1 MKSRSLLAGIALVG
15 ILAGCGLKM
24 PAAVA
29 PLQVQGGEITGSVSE
44 NGAGNMVRLVQ
55 GTALEGT
62 NGVDIAAG
70 GAGMVRYY
78 LEAGA
83 APELVADSRF
93 LWRSTQGT
101 GRLLLEELG
110 LDGQVKRSVGW
121 VYTGTWPAAGSEQR
135 WVDARY
141 RSNYEANWVEA
152 RYSVQRL
159 WNEFFPGQPLS
170 AAHRYRWVLEAGEG
184 QHVLVSRFSL
194 TAQPAAAV
202 AVSAPQ
208 ALAVRQGEEVHWRTR
223 LQYNGSQP
231 EVEITAAIAEPQGY
245 GVTVQGDRV
254 RHVRLT
260 PGQTVEL
267 DWVLEGRRA
276 ERVNFGKP
284 WQLQLSLN
292 GEEKAQTAVSV
303 AAARPGS
310 VYYVM
315 TEDLEPI
322 DGAGYAKPWGN
333 QDGWLNPEEYQVQM
347 VQKAETLNAIAA
359 SHGAFWTHYIAWPAV
374 AAAQWAQ
381 SQSPTKQWQEAVADI
396 ERSVRQESAKGH
408 EYGVHMHTDYDPYIP
423 GNVLSYYAAVDG
435 LWANHLRHGWAHSL
449 GSFGDYGNRGSRLGS
464 LYAYQRLVDELA
476 ADSSQGQLLTARAGS
491 FDFGASSESQD
502 MSSEVFRRLG
512 LWGSSDAAGNS
523 GRETSAPYGG
533 ELYLAAKTDIGRPA
547 REASEAGVVELR
559 PTPQPPIFYDQQT
572 AAVMNA
578 KADAGMEAFVR
589 NGAVVPG
596 VHGIIGFTHAMFM
609 QGEGDWRSL
618 SGGQFAALDAHLA
631 YLKQR
636 YVQQGLLRFAT
647 ASQLVR
653 AFLDE
658 EKLEATALYGKR
670 LEHGWLSSR
679 YEIEL
684 LGRDLS
690 VSAERPQAVSVKIP
704 LYLREQAFRA
714 EVRKNG
720 EMISSA
726 WNLPNADNALAFVWD
741 DPQATYTLTVYHQ
754 PWLRKAVAGLRL
766 LKSFVRW

>member
-1 MKSRSLLAGIALVG
+1 MKIRSLLAGIALLAV
-15 ILAGCGLKM
+15 LAGCGLKM
-24 PAAVA
+24 PAIVA
-29 PLQVQGGEITGSVSE
+29 PLQEQGGELAGGVSETGSGNLVRRVQGG
-44 NGAGNMVRLVQ
+44 
-55 GTALEGT
+55 ALPQEG
-62 NGVDIAAG
+62 GVDIAAG
-70 GAGMVRYY
+70 GAGRVRYY

-83 APELVADSRF
+83 APDVVADSRF

-121 VYTGTWPAAGSEQR
+121 VYTGEWPTATKEQR

-141 RSNYEANWVEA
+141 RSNYEADWVEA
-152 RYSVQRL
+152 RYGVQQL
-159 WNEFFPGQPLS
+159 WREFFPGQSLS
-170 AAHRYRWVLEAGEG
+170 AANRYRWVLEVGEG

-194 TAQPAAAV
+194 EAQTVAAV
-202 AVSAPQ
+202 TVSAPQ

-223 LQYNGSQP
+223 LQYNGLQP
-231 EVEITAAIAEPQGY
+231 DVEITATVAEPQGY
-245 GVTVQGDRV
+245 GVTVQGERV
-254 RHVRLT
+254 RHVRLV
-260 PGQTVEL
+260 PGQAVEL
-267 DWVLEGRRA
+267 DWILEGRRA
-276 ERVNFGKP
+276 ERVNFGQP

-292 GEEKAQTAVSV
+292 GEAKAQTAVSV
-303 AAARPGS
+303 AASRPGS

-322 DGAGYAKPWGN
+322 DGAGYTKAWGN

-347 VQKAETLNAIAA
+347 VQKAETLNAIAER
-359 SHGAFWTHYIAWPAV
+359 HGAFWTHYIAWPAV

-381 SQSPTKQWQEAVADI
+381 TQSATKQWQEVVANI
-396 ERSVRQESAKGH
+396 EHSVRQESTKGH

-423 GNVLSYYAAVDG
+423 GNVLSYYAAADG

-464 LYAYQRLVDELA
+464 LYAYQRIVDELA
-476 ADSSQGQLLTARAGS
+476 ADSPQGQLLTARAGS
-491 FDFGASSESQD
+491 FDFGASVEAQA
-502 MSSEVFRRLG
+502 MSSEVFRLLG
-512 LWGSSDAAGNS
+512 LWGSSDAAGNV
-523 GRETSAPYGG
+523 GQETSAAYGG
-533 ELYLAAKTDIGRPA
+533 ELYLAAKTDIGRA
-547 REASEAGVVELR
+547 ANNAGETGVVELR

-578 KADAGMEAFVR
+578 KADAGMAAFVR

-609 QGEGDWRSL
+609 QGDGDWRSL

-636 YVQQGLLRFAT
+636 YVQQGVLRFGT

-670 LEHGWLSSR
+670 LEQGWLSSR
-679 YEIEL
+679 YEVEL

-690 VSAERPQAVSVKIP
+690 VSGERPQAVSVKIP

-720 EMISSA
+720 EIISA
-726 WNLPNADNALAFVWD
+726 TWNLPNADNSLAFVWD
-741 DPQATYTLTVYHQ
+741 DPQAAYTLTVYHQ
-754 PWLRKAVAGLRL
+754 PWLRKTVAGLRL
-766 LKSFVRW
+766 LKGLVRG

>member
-1 MKSRSLLAGIALVG
+1 
-15 ILAGCGLKM
+15 
-24 PAAVA
+24 
-29 PLQVQGGEITGSVSE
+29 
-44 NGAGNMVRLVQ
+44 
-55 GTALEGT
+55 
-62 NGVDIAAG
+62 
-70 GAGMVRYY
+70 
-78 LEAGA
+78 
-83 APELVADSRF
+83 
-93 LWRSTQGT
+93 
-101 GRLLLEELG
+101 
-110 LDGQVKRSVGW
+110 
-121 VYTGTWPAAGSEQR
+121 
-135 WVDARY
+135 
-141 RSNYEANWVEA
+141 
-152 RYSVQRL
+152 
-159 WNEFFPGQPLS
+159 
-170 AAHRYRWVLEAGEG
+170 
-184 QHVLVSRFSL
+184 
-194 TAQPAAAV
+194 
-202 AVSAPQ
+202 
-208 ALAVRQGEEVHWRTR
+208 
-223 LQYNGSQP
+223 
-231 EVEITAAIAEPQGY
+231 
-245 GVTVQGDRV
+245 
-254 RHVRLT
+254 
-260 PGQTVEL
+260 
-267 DWVLEGRRA
+267 
-276 ERVNFGKP
+276 
-284 WQLQLSLN
+284 
-292 GEEKAQTAVSV
+292 
-303 AAARPGS
+303 
-310 VYYVM
+310 
-315 TEDLEPI
+315 
-322 DGAGYAKPWGN
+322 
-333 QDGWLNPEEYQVQM
+333 
-347 VQKAETLNAIAA
+347 
-359 SHGAFWTHYIAWPAV
+359 
-374 AAAQWAQ
+374 
-381 SQSPTKQWQEAVADI
+381 
-396 ERSVRQESAKGH
+396 
-408 EYGVHMHTDYDPYIP
+408 
-423 GNVLSYYAAVDG
+423 
-435 LWANHLRHGWAHSL
+435 
-449 GSFGDYGNRGSRLGS
+449 
-464 LYAYQRLVDELA
+464 
-476 ADSSQGQLLTARAGS
+476 
-491 FDFGASSESQD
+491 

-720 EMISSA
+720 EMISST

>member
-1 MKSRSLLAGIALVG
+1 MKIGSLLAGVALLTV
-15 ILAGCGLKM
+15 LTGCGLKM
-24 PAAVA
+24 PVMVA
-29 PLQVQGGEITGSVSE
+29 PLQEQGGGIAGGVSETGSGNLVRRVQGG
-44 NGAGNMVRLVQ
+44 
-55 GTALEGT
+55 ALSQEG
-62 NGVDIAAG
+62 GVDIAAG
-70 GAGMVRYY
+70 GAGRVRYY

-83 APELVADSRF
+83 APDVVADSRF

-101 GRLLLEELG
+101 GRLLLEEVG
-110 LDGQVKRSVGW
+110 PDGQVKRSVGW
-121 VYTGTWPAAGSEQR
+121 VYTGEWPAATKEQR

-141 RSNYEANWVEA
+141 RSNYEADWVEA
-152 RYSVQRL
+152 RYGVQQL
-159 WNEFFPGQPLS
+159 WREFFPGQSLS
-170 AAHRYRWVLEAGEG
+170 AANRYRWALEAGEG

-194 TAQPAAAV
+194 AAQPVAAV

-208 ALAVRQGEEVHWRTR
+208 SLAVRQGEEVHWRTR
-223 LQYNGSQP
+223 LQYNGGQP
-231 EVEITAAIAEPQGY
+231 EVEITATVTEPQGY
-245 GVTVQGDRV
+245 GVIVQGERV
-254 RHVRLT
+254 RRVRLT

-267 DWVLEGRRA
+267 DWVLEGLRA

-303 AAARPGS
+303 AASRPGS

-322 DGAGYAKPWGN
+322 DGAGYAKAWGN

-347 VQKAETLNAIAA
+347 VQKAETLNAIAER
-359 SHGAFWTHYIAWPAV
+359 HGALWTHYIAWPAV

-381 SQSPTKQWQEAVADI
+381 TQSGTKQWQEVVANI
-396 ERSVRQESAKGH
+396 QHSVRQESAKGH

-423 GNVLSYYAAVDG
+423 GNVLSYYAGADG

-464 LYAYQRLVDELA
+464 LYAYQRIVDELA
-476 ADSSQGQLLTARAGS
+476 ADSPQGQLLTARAGS
-491 FDFGASSESQD
+491 FDFGASGEAQA
-502 MSSEVFRRLG
+502 MSSEVFQRLG
-512 LWGSSDAAGNS
+512 LWGSSDAAGNI
-523 GRETSAPYGG
+523 GRETAAPYGG
-533 ELYLAAKTDIGRPA
+533 ELYWAAKTDIGRAA
-547 REASEAGVVELR
+547 RDTSEAGVVELR
-559 PTPQPPIFYDQQT
+559 PTPQQPIFYDQQT
-572 AAVMNA
+572 TAVMNA
-578 KADAGMEAFVR
+578 KADAGMAAFVR

-609 QGEGDWRSL
+609 QGDGDWRSL
-618 SGGQFAALDAHLA
+618 AGGQFAALDSHLA
-631 YLKQR
+631 YLEQQ
-636 YVQQGLLRFAT
+636 YVQQGLLRFGT

-670 LEHGWLSSR
+670 LEQGWLSSR

-690 VSAERPQAVSVKIP
+690 VSAERPQSVSVKIP
-704 LYLREQAFRA
+704 LYLRDQAFRA

-720 EMISSA
+720 EIINST
-726 WNLPNADNALAFVWD
+726 WNLPNADNSIAFVWD
-741 DPQATYTLTVYHQ
+741 DPQAAYTLTVYHQ
-754 PWLRKAVAGLRL
+754 PWVRKAIAGLRL
-766 LKSFVRW
+766 LKSFGRG